1 MNTSIS
7 DIPVRRTTD
16 ADSLSAEPA
25 ATIEFTPVADGLL
38 LPEGPVA
45 MADGSVLLVE
55 VVRGTISRVS
65 AAGAVSVL
73 AELGGGP
80 NGLAIGPD
88 GALYVCNNG
97 GGLRARSGEGML
109 HIEFAPE
116 LYRGGAIER
125 LDLKSGAV
133 TTLYTACDG
142 RPLLA
147 PNDLVFDRQG
157 GLWFTDYGR
166 ATATGRDFGGI
177 YYCQPDGSRIVC
189 CLDHQISP
197 NGIGLNAAEDRLYWA
212 DSMTARVVVCEIASP
227 GFLAPPPSPFQV
239 GLAAYTLPGF
249 QQLDSLALEA
259 NDNVCAA
266 TVINGGI
273 TVIEATGA
281 MTHYPIADPLVTNIC
296 FGGLDLRDVWITAG
310 LTGRLYRARW
320 PRPGLRLAF
329 NA

>member
-1 MNTSIS
+1 MSGA
-7 DIPVRRTTD
+7 RAAA
-16 ADSLSAEPA
+16 ADTAQ
-25 ATIEFTPVADGLL
+25 TIQFAPVAEGLL

-45 MADGSVLLVE
+45 MADGSILLTE
-55 VVRGTISRVS
+55 VARGTVTRVS
-65 AAGAVSVL
+65 TSGAVSLV

-97 GGLRARSGEGML
+97 GGIRAQPGDGML

-116 LYRGGAIER
+116 LYRGGSIER
-125 LDLKSGAV
+125 VDLASGAS
-133 TTLYTACDG
+133 TTLYTACKG

-147 PNDLVFDRQG
+147 PNDLIFDRQG

-177 YYCQPDGSRIVC
+177 YYCQPDGSNIVR
-189 CLDHQISP
+189 CLDQQISP

-212 DSMTARVVVCEIASP
+212 DSMTARVWVCEIASP
-227 GFLAPPPSPFQV
+227 GNLAKPASPFMA
-239 GLAAYTLPGF
+239 GIAAYTLPGF
-249 QQLDSLALEA
+249 QQLDSLAVEA
-259 NDNVCAA
+259 DGSVCAA

-273 TVIEATGA
+273 TVIEAEGT

-296 FGGLDLRDVWITAG
+296 FGGADLRDAWITAG

>member
-1 MNTSIS
+1 MSTA
-7 DIPVRRTTD
+7 R
-16 ADSLSAEPA
+16 A
-25 ATIEFTPVADGLL
+25 AAPITAPTIQFAPVAEGLL

-45 MADGSVLLVE
+45 MADGSILLTE
-55 VVRGTISRVS
+55 VARGTVTRVS
-65 AAGAVSVL
+65 ASGGVSVV

-97 GGLRARSGEGML
+97 GGIRAQPGDDRL

-116 LYRGGAIER
+116 LYRGGSIER
-125 LDLKSGAV
+125 VDLVSGAS
-133 TTLYTACDG
+133 TTLYTACKG

-157 GLWFTDYGR
+157 GLWFTDHGR
-166 ATATGRDFGGI
+166 ATVTGRDFGGV
-177 YYCQPDGSRIVC
+177 YYCQPDGSSIVR
-189 CLDHQISP
+189 CLDQQISP

-212 DSMTARVVVCEIASP
+212 DSMTARVWVCEIASP
-227 GFLAPPPSPFQV
+227 GNLAKPPSPFMA
-239 GLAAYTLPGF
+239 GIAAYTLPGF
-249 QQLDSLALEA
+249 QQLDSLAVEA
-259 NDNVCAA
+259 DGSVCAA

-273 TVIEATGA
+273 TVIEVEGT

-296 FGGLDLRDVWITAG
+296 FGGADLRDAWITAG
-310 LTGRLYRARW
+310 LSGRLYRARW

>member
-1 MNTSIS
+1 MNTQHIAP
-7 DIPVRRTTD
+7 I
-16 ADSLSAEPA
+16 A
-25 ATIEFTPVADGLL
+25 ASNIEFTPVAEGLL

-45 MADGSVLLVE
+45 MGDGSVLVTE
-55 VVRGTISRVS
+55 VARGTVTRVS
-65 AAGAVSVL
+65 ASGAVSVV

-97 GGLRARSGEGML
+97 GGIRVHPGEQML

-116 LYRGGAIER
+116 LYRGGSIER
-125 LDLKSGAV
+125 VDLRSGLV
-133 TTLYTACDG
+133 TTLYRACEG

-166 ATATGRDFGGI
+166 ATAAGRDFGGI
-177 YYCQPDGSRIVC
+177 YYCQPDGSRIVR
-189 CLDHQISP
+189 CLDQQLSP
-197 NGIGLNAAEDRLYWA
+197 NGIGLNAAENRLYWA
-212 DSMTARVVVCEIASP
+212 DSMTARVWVCEIASP
-227 GFLAPPPSPFQV
+227 GVLARPPSPFMV
-239 GLAAYTLPGF
+239 GIAAHTLPGY

-259 NDNVCAA
+259 NGNVCAA

-273 TVIEATGA
+273 TVIESSTGA
-281 MTHYPIADPLVTNIC
+281 MTHYGIADPLITNIC
-296 FGGLDLRDVWITAG
+296 FGGSDLKDAWITAG
-310 LTGRLYRARW
+310 MTGRLYRARW

>member
-1 MNTSIS
+1 MSTQPQAASAGTTPPIQFTS
-7 DIPVRRTTD
+7 V
-16 ADSLSAEPA
+16 AE
-25 ATIEFTPVADGLL
+25 GLL

-45 MADGSVLLVE
+45 LSDGSILLAEVL
-55 VVRGTISRVS
+55 RGTVSRVS
-65 AAGAVSVL
+65 ASGALSVV

-88 GALYVCNNG
+88 GAAYVCNNG
-97 GGLRARSGEGML
+97 GGLRARTGEGLL
-109 HIEFAPE
+109 HIDFAPE
-116 LYRGGAIER
+116 LYRGGSIER
-125 LDLKSGAV
+125 VDLASGAV
-133 TTLYTACDG
+133 STLYTACEG

-166 ATATGRDFGGI
+166 TTATGRDFGGI
-177 YYCQPDGSRIVC
+177 YYCAPDGSRIVR
-189 CLDHQISP
+189 CLDQQLSP

-212 DSMTARVVVCEIASP
+212 DSMASRLWVCEIAGP
-227 GFLAPPPSPFQV
+227 GTLARPPSPFMV
-239 GLAAYTLPGF
+239 GTAAYTLPGF
-249 QQLDSLALEA
+249 QLLDSLAIEA
-259 NDNVCAA
+259 SGNVCAA
-266 TVINGGI
+266 TVVNGGI
-273 TVIEATGA
+273 TVIESTGA

-296 FGGLDLRDVWITAG
+296 FGGADLRDAWITAG

>member
-1 MNTSIS
+1 MSTQPRTASAGTAPPIQFTS
-7 DIPVRRTTD
+7 
-16 ADSLSAEPA
+16 
-25 ATIEFTPVADGLL
+25 VADGLL

-45 MADGSVLLVE
+45 LSDGSILLAEVL
-55 VVRGTISRVS
+55 RGTVSRVS
-65 AAGAVSVL
+65 ASGAVSVV

-88 GALYVCNNG
+88 GAAYVCNNG
-97 GGLRARSGEGML
+97 GGLRARPGESLL

-116 LYRGGAIER
+116 LYRGGSIDR
-125 LDLKSGAV
+125 IDLASGAV
-133 TTLYTACDG
+133 NTLYTACEG

-166 ATATGRDFGGI
+166 STATGRDFGGI
-177 YYCQPDGSRIVC
+177 YYCEPDGSRIVR
-189 CLDHQISP
+189 CLDQQISP

-212 DSMTARVVVCEIASP
+212 DSMASRVWVCEIAGP
-227 GFLAPPPSPFQV
+227 GTLAPPPSPFMV
-239 GLAAYTLPGF
+239 GTAAYTLPGF
-249 QQLDSLALEA
+249 QLLDSLAIEA
-259 NDNVCAA
+259 SGNVCAA
-266 TVINGGI
+266 TVVNGGI
-273 TVIEATGA
+273 TVIETTGA

-296 FGGLDLRDVWITAG
+296 FGGADLRDAWITAG
-310 LTGRLYRARW
+310 LSGRLYRARW

>member
-1 MNTSIS
+1 MNVLADIHFTS
-7 DIPVRRTTD
+7 
-16 ADSLSAEPA
+16 
-25 ATIEFTPVADGLL
+25 VANGLL

-45 MADGSVLLVE
+45 LADGSVLLTE
-55 VVRGTISRVS
+55 VVRGTVSRVS
-65 AAGAVSVL
+65 AAGAVTVV

-97 GGLRARSGEGML
+97 GGLRAQPGHGML
-109 HIEFAPE
+109 HIELAPE
-116 LYRGGAIER
+116 LYRGGSIER
-125 LDLKSGAV
+125 VDLRSGAV
-133 TTLYTACDG
+133 STLYTACEG

-177 YYCQPDGSRIVC
+177 YYCQPDGSRIVR
-189 CLDHQISP
+189 CLDQQISP

-212 DSMTARVVVCEIASP
+212 DSMTARVWVCEIESPGVLARPASP
-227 GFLAPPPSPFQV
+227 FMAGV
-239 GLAAYTLPGF
+239 AAYTLPGF
-249 QQLDSLALEA
+249 QQLDSLAVEA
-259 NDNVCAA
+259 NGNVCAA

-281 MTHYPIADPLVTNIC
+281 MTHHPIADPLVTNIC
-296 FGGLDLRDVWITAG
+296 FGGLDLRDAWITAG